1 VVLGV
6 LATLMAGASAGRAM
20 HFMRTGGPPSALP
33 DMLTFLALTTLLLFF
48 AERQFFLTRRQRA
61 AHLLFAGGVVGT
73 WALGGLSGCTL
84 GTVLSVVAAGFFL
97 KPLLAGNHREEGLS
111 Q

>member
-1 VVLGV
+1 M

-20 HFMRTGGPPSALP
+20 HFRRTGGPPSALP
-33 DMLTFLALTTLLLFF
+33 DLLTFLALTTLLLFF

-61 AHLLFAGGVVGT
+61 AHLLLAGGMLGT

-84 GTVLSVVAAGFFL
+84 GTVLSVVAAVFFL
-97 KPLLAGNHREEGLS
+97 KPVLTGNYREEDLP